1 MLAVVE
7 LELEDLETELFL
19 EGMFRRY
26 GFDFRQYSPAS
37 LKRRIRAC
45 MREAGI
51 ETVSALQD
59 KVFHDAAAMDRFL
72 LAVTVN
78 VTEMFR
84 DPAFYLAFRD
94 KVAPLVGERPRA
106 RIWHAGCSTGE
117 EVYSVAILLHE
128 EGLYERCLI
137 YATDLNEAVLGR
149 AREGIFP
156 LSAMREYSENYIH
169 AGGKGSLAE
178 YYTACYGNA
187 IFHAPLR
194 RNVVFAQH
202 NLVTD
207 SSFNEFDAIL
217 CRNVLIYFN
226 QALQARV
233 LKLFC
238 DSLPPGGVLA
248 LGAKESLRGSPCEA
262 QFEILDGAVKL
273 YRMVG

>member
-1 MLAVVE
+1 MPAVTE

-26 GFDFRQYSPAS
+26 GFDFRQYAPAS

-45 MREAGI
+45 MRQEEI

-59 KVFHDAAAMDRFL
+59 QVLHDAAAKNRFL

-78 VTEMFR
+78 TTEMFR
-84 DPAFYLAFRD
+84 DPAFYRAFRD
-94 KVAPLVGERPRA
+94 KVVPLLRERPRT
-106 RIWHAGCSTGE
+106 RIWQAGCSTGE

-128 EGLYERCLI
+128 EGLYDRCLI
-137 YATDLNEAVLGR
+137 YATDLNEAVLER

-156 LSAMREYSENYIH
+156 LSAMRRYSENYFDA
-169 AGGKGSLAE
+169 AGQGSLAE
-178 YYTACYGNA
+178 YYTASYGNA
-187 IFHAPLR
+187 IFHEPLR
-194 RNVVFAQH
+194 RNVVFAPH

-207 SSFNEFDAIL
+207 GSFNEFDAIL

-233 LKLFC
+233 LNLFL
-238 DSLPPGGVLA
+238 DSLPPGGVLG
-248 LGAKESLRGSPCEA
+248 LGAKESMCASPYEA
-262 QFEILDGAVKL
+262 DLETLDGAAKL
-273 YRMVG
+273 YRKVR